1 MMDFFKKAKDY
12 LPEGKKYWA
21 DYLFHFTEMKNAVS
35 ILKTGR
41 LMSRNKTLGE
51 GKMYNDNASHEVIEQ
66 TYGPVLNFARFY
78 FRPLTPTQY
87 HNEGLIKG
95 NPTDKHCPN
104 PVFFLFSLNLLTQ
117 YPNKS
122 IISEK
127 TLSSTLSIPEATNKI
142 EALNGYN
149 YRKIYHS
156 GSFDRMIDG
165 DIIQYRQAEFVVKD
179 EVNLDNLKWIVTR
192 SKAEKDTLL
201 LWLHEYNIYEYDNI
215 IICDYEQ
222 NFEYMF
228 FKRRLFIENVVLEQS
243 FITVEIANKSTEY
256 TIEYIIKYDGKVT
269 EKIFLDSNSTYHIPK
284 NKYKNNY
291 KFMIEIDGKRMYLGK
306 YEIKNDYIF

>member
-1 MMDFFKKAKDY
+1 MEFFNKAKGY

-35 ILKTGR
+35 ILKTKR
-41 LMSRNKTLGE
+41 LMSRNKALKE
-51 GKMYNDNASHEVIEQ
+51 NKMYSDNASHEVIEQ
-66 TYGPVLNFARFY
+66 TYAHVLDYARFY

-104 PVFFLFSLNLLTQ
+104 PVFFLFDLNLLTQ
-117 YPNKS
+117 YPDKS

-127 TLSSTLSIPEATNKI
+127 TLSSSLSIHNATNKI
-142 EALNGYN
+142 DALNNYN

-156 GSFDRMIDG
+156 GSFDPMTDS
-165 DIIQYRQAEFVVKD
+165 DIIQYRQAEFIVRD

-192 SKAEKDTLL
+192 SKAEKETLL
-201 LWLHEYNIYEYDNI
+201 LWLHEDNI
-215 IICDYEQ
+215 HDYDDMIICDYEQ

-228 FKRRLFIENVVLEQS
+228 LKKRLYIENVVLEQN
-243 FITVEIANKSTEY
+243 FITVDIANKSSEY
-256 TIEYIIKYDGKVT
+256 TIKYMIRYDDRQEVET
-269 EKIFLDSNSTYHIPK
+269 IYLDSNSTYHIPK
-284 NKYKNNY
+284 YKYKNNY
-291 KFMIEIDGKRMYLGK
+291 KFLIIVDGKRMYLGK
-306 YEIKNDYIF
+306 YTNKNDCIF

>member
-1 MMDFFKKAKDY
+1 MMEFFKKAKDY

-21 DYLFHFTEMKNAVS
+21 NYLFHFTEMKNAIS
-35 ILKTGR
+35 ILKTKR
-41 LMSRNKTLGE
+41 LMSRNKALE
-51 GKMYNDNASHEVIEQ
+51 ENKMYSDNASHEVIEQ
-66 TYGPVLNFARFY
+66 TFEGVLNYARFY
-78 FRPLTPTQY
+78 FRPLTPTLY

-104 PVFFLFSLNLLTQ
+104 PVFFLFDLNLLTQ
-117 YPNKS
+117 YPGKS

-127 TLSSTLSIPEATNKI
+127 TLASTWSIPDATNKI
-142 EALNGYN
+142 EDLNGYN

-156 GSFDRMIDG
+156 GSFDPNIDS
-165 DIIQYRQAEFVVKD
+165 DIIHFRQAEFAVKD

-201 LWLHEYNIYEYDNI
+201 LWLHKYNIYEYDDI

-228 FKRRLFIENVVLEQS
+228 FKRRLYVENVVLEQN
-243 FITVEIANKSTEY
+243 FVTVDIANKS
-256 TIEYIIKYDGKVT
+256 IEYSIEYLIKYDDQIT
-269 EKIFLDSNSTYHIPK
+269 ERINLDSNSTYHIPK

-291 KFMIEIDGKRMYLGK
+291 KFLIMIDGARRYSGK
-306 YEIKNDYIF
+306 YEKKNDYIF